1 MLRVPCIRL
10 RFARLETIAD
20 HSFISLF
27 LIYFKVNDTN
37 LIFLIIL
44 VGTGCVICFNLF
56 LLLKSINL
64 NGEKQVKNIQIDDSF
79 GVPKYRQIINSIYSA
94 ISNNELKLGDKIPS
108 LNQICSE
115 FDLSRDTVMVA
126 FNELKAKGII
136 NSIPGK
142 GYYINSTEINV
153 DQKIFVLFDEL
164 NTFKEDLY
172 TSFLNCLDAK
182 SSVDIYFHHFNYQV
196 FKNLILESV
205 GKYTAYVIMPATFDY
220 TADIIGKLPK
230 DKVYILD
237 RKKDDLADYPV
248 VYQDF
253 DKDVYDALC
262 DGIDL
267 LRKYTRL
274 IMIFPGGKEPEGRMI
289 GFQRFCSEKGFENE
303 IIRNVANK
311 EMKAGEAYF
320 VPSDRNLVRLVKM
333 ASEKNLMLG
342 KDVGIV
348 SFNDTVLKE
357 VVAGGITTI
366 STDFQLMGQT
376 LARMIQDRSAEKIK
390 NVSALIRRKSL

>member
-1 MLRVPCIRL
+1 M
-10 RFARLETIAD
+10 
-20 HSFISLF
+20 
-27 LIYFKVNDTN
+27 
-37 LIFLIIL
+37 
-44 VGTGCVICFNLF
+44 
-56 LLLKSINL
+56 
-64 NGEKQVKNIQIDDSF
+64 KNIQIDDSL
-79 GVPKYRQIINSIYSA
+79 GIPKYRQIINSIYTA
-94 ISNNELKLGDKIPS
+94 ISIGELSIGDKIPS

-115 FDLSRDTVMVA
+115 FELSRDTVMVA

-172 TSFLNCLDAK
+172 TSFLNSLDAR
-182 SSVDIYFHHFNYQV
+182 SNVDIYFHHFNYQV
-196 FKNLILESV
+196 FKDLISESA
-205 GKYTAYVIMPATFDY
+205 GKYTSYVIMPATFDF
-220 TADIIGKLPK
+220 TAEIIGKLPK

-237 RKKDDLADYPV
+237 RLKEDLIDYPV

-253 DKDVYDALC
+253 EQDVFDALTE
-262 DGIDL
+262 GLDL
-267 LRKYTRL
+267 LRKYSTL
-274 IMIFPGGKEPEGRMI
+274 VMIFPGGKEPEGRML
-289 GFQRFCSEKGFENE
+289 GFQRFCTENGFKSE
-303 IIRNVANK
+303 IIRNILNK
-311 EMKAGEAYF
+311 EIKSGEAYF

-333 ASEKNLMLG
+333 AAEKKLQLG
-342 KDVGIV
+342 TDVGIV

-376 LARMIQDRSAEKIK
+376 LARIIQERSVEKTRNK
-390 NVSALIRRKSL
+390 SMLIRRNSL

>member
-1 MLRVPCIRL
+1 M
-10 RFARLETIAD
+10 
-20 HSFISLF
+20 
-27 LIYFKVNDTN
+27 
-37 LIFLIIL
+37 
-44 VGTGCVICFNLF
+44 
-56 LLLKSINL
+56 
-64 NGEKQVKNIQIDDSF
+64 KNIQIDDSL
-79 GVPKYRQIINSIYSA
+79 GVPKYRQIINSIYTA
-94 ISNNELKLGDKIPS
+94 ISIGELKLGDKIPS
-108 LNQICSE
+108 LNQICAE
-115 FDLSRDTVMVA
+115 FELSRDTVMVA

-142 GYYINSTEINV
+142 GYYINSTEINL

-164 NTFKEDLY
+164 NAFKEDLY
-172 TSFLNCLDAK
+172 TSVLNSLDAK

-196 FKNLILESV
+196 FKDLISESV
-205 GKYTAYVIMPATFDY
+205 GKYTSYVIMPATFDY
-220 TADIIGKLPK
+220 TADIICKLPK

-237 RKKDDLADYPV
+237 RKKDDLSDYPV

-253 DKDVYDALC
+253 EQDVYDALI
-262 DGIDL
+262 DGLDL
-267 LRKYTRL
+267 LQKYTKL
-274 IMIFPGGKEPEGRMI
+274 IMIFPGGKEPEGRML
-289 GFQRFCSEKGFENE
+289 GFQRFCNEKGFKSE
-303 IIRNVANK
+303 IIRNVTNK

-333 ASEKNLMLG
+333 ATEKNLVLG

-376 LARMIQDRSAEKIK
+376 LARMIQERSTEKIR
-390 NVSALIRRKSL
+390 NQSSLIRRNSL